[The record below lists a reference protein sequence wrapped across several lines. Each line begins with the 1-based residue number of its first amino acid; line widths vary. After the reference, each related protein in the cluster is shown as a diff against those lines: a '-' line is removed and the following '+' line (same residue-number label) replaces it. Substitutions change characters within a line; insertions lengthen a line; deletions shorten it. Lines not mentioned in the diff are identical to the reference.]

1 MIQKITCNKY
11 RVKQVCCKCFNARK
25 RRLALKTM
33 LLAIITFS
41 AVLNSITIQYVGIK
55 GNCNKSKHQLHKV
68 SSEYYTLKEKEVFG
82 LNLADFQTLHWL
94 VGFLLI

>member
-1 MIQKITCNKY
+1 
-11 RVKQVCCKCFNARK
+11 
-25 RRLALKTM
+25 M

-94 VGFLLI
+94 VGSLLI